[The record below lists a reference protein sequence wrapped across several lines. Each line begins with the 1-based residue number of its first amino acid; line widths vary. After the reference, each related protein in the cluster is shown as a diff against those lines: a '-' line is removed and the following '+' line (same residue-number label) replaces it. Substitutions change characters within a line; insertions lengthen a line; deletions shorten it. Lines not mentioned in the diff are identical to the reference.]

1 MCVCYRQQMTQREIH
16 EMKQTTLTKKLRE
29 LLSDASKLLHLE
41 QLEKPLPPRIESERR
56 DAETQLLTTMD
67 DLTAYIEGN

>member
-1 MCVCYRQQMTQREIH
+1 
-16 EMKQTTLTKKLRE
+16 MKQTTLTKKLRE